1 MATLQ
6 ATFNHGM
13 GASLDFSK
21 SQDPARY
28 KNNPVFPQKT
38 LQTLIDFTPL
48 FPLANPRKTQ
58 SISQPQTFC
67 GSTPKV

>member
-1 MATLQ
+1 
-6 ATFNHGM
+6 M

-58 SISQPQTFC
+58 SISQPRR
-67 GSTPKV
+67 SAVRLPKFDAESLTES